1 MAIFGRNKNDNA
13 ELIEQIVS
21 ELKKAQNNLGVTP
34 MSSAAPYASTG
45 TGAGGQGLIQTPG
58 REATPLPRF
67 ADAFGSQLGP
77 SAPFIPA
84 PLDPVF
90 DDSGRALPRLYEF
103 PVAWNLNLTTQNV
116 PWTVL
121 RALTDQCDIVHRC
134 IEICISALVKMDWS
148 FKVDESVISQIM
160 NEQNCSHAKASRIAR
175 DKYAEEL
182 DRLRLFWE
190 NPYPDLGRGWVEWLT
205 EFLWQHYAFD
215 GVPVYARYTIGKEI
229 LGFEIID
236 APTIKVLLDNR
247 GAVPTPPNPAYQQ
260 VLWGFPRGEYQATP
274 EADGEFFAGPGRGN
288 EYLRDQLS
296 YFVRNRRTWSPYGFS
311 SVEEAVPAATL
322 YLERQK
328 WMNSEY
334 ASGTM
339 PMTFMVTDSDEMD
352 IRKLAEFERLF
363 NDKLMGSAS
372 ERHRVKVLPK
382 GFHPQAMPT
391 VDERYKSDYD
401 EFIIKRIGS
410 AFGVSPSQLGVVPR
424 SGLGGKG
431 EHDGEM
437 DQSETVSLKPMIG
450 FITEVIN
457 SLCRRYLGSD
467 KNVTF
472 AMQNSELVQN
482 QLEQAKALQ
491 ASINSGA
498 KTLNDVRGELGL
510 PLYEMPEA
518 DEPFVETPNG
528 PVFLRGTMMMNTSGE
543 TVEQKDEANGGV
555 LHLQDKEDQ
564 KGQGQEGQ
572 GAQSESSQSNQRQEP
587 IGSSKQA
594 HAELVAFN
602 KFVKA
607 RVTKGAWRDFTFNY
621 INEDDA
627 YELNQ
632 SAQSIVKGDGQTPPQ
647 AVQNA
652 AKQALEWIADGKAGS
667 GFTDVGRKRASDLAR
682 GASVSL
688 TTIRR
693 MKAFFDRHQSDKDSP
708 KWDDPS
714 AGKVAWYAWG
724 GDAGYAW
731 AKRVLGEEKAAEPD
745 PFYSSL

>member
-1 MAIFGRNKNDNA
+1 
-13 ELIEQIVS
+13 
-21 ELKKAQNNLGVTP
+21 
-34 MSSAAPYASTG
+34 
-45 TGAGGQGLIQTPG
+45 
-58 REATPLPRF
+58 
-67 ADAFGSQLGP
+67 
-77 SAPFIPA
+77 
-84 PLDPVF
+84 
-90 DDSGRALPRLYEF
+90 
-103 PVAWNLNLTTQNV
+103 
-116 PWTVL
+116 
-121 RALTDQCDIVHRC
+121 
-134 IEICISALVKMDWS
+134 
-148 FKVDESVISQIM
+148 
-160 NEQNCSHAKASRIAR
+160 
-175 DKYAEEL
+175 
-182 DRLRLFWE
+182 
-190 NPYPDLGRGWVEWLT
+190 
-205 EFLWQHYAFD
+205 
-215 GVPVYARYTIGKEI
+215 
-229 LGFEIID
+229 
-236 APTIKVLLDNR
+236 
-247 GAVPTPPNPAYQQ
+247 
-260 VLWGFPRGEYQATP
+260 
-274 EADGEFFAGPGRGN
+274 
-288 EYLRDQLS
+288 
-296 YFVRNRRTWSPYGFS
+296 
-311 SVEEAVPAATL
+311 
-322 YLERQK
+322 
-328 WMNSEY
+328 
-334 ASGTM
+334 
-339 PMTFMVTDSDEMD
+339 
-352 IRKLAEFERLF
+352 
-363 NDKLMGSAS
+363 
-372 ERHRVKVLPK
+372 
-382 GFHPQAMPT
+382 
-391 VDERYKSDYD
+391 
-401 EFIIKRIGS
+401 
-410 AFGVSPSQLGVVPR
+410 
-424 SGLGGKG
+424 
-431 EHDGEM
+431 M

-472 AMQNSELVQN
+472 AMHNSELVQN
-482 QLEQAKALQ
+482 QLEHAKALQ

-498 KTLNDVRGELGL
+498 KTLNDVRLEIGL
-510 PLYEMPEA
+510 PPYSMPEA

-528 PVFLRGTMMMNTSGE
+528 PVFLRGTMMMNTSGD

-555 LHLQDKEDQ
+555 LHLQDQEDQ

-572 GAQSESSQSNQRQEP
+572 GAQSESSQGNQRQEP
-587 IGSSKQA
+587 SGSSKEA

-693 MKAFFDRHQSDKDSP
+693 MKAYFDRHQSDKDSP

>member
-1 MAIFGRNKNDNA
+1 MPVFRRKNDHA
-13 ELIEQIVS
+13 ELVERIVS
-21 ELKKAQNNLGVTP
+21 EITKAQNNLGVTP

-67 ADAFGSQLGP
+67 ADSFGSQLGP

-90 DDSGRALPRLYEF
+90 DDSGRALPRLYEY

-134 IEICISALVKMDWS
+134 IELCISALVKMDWT
-148 FKVDESVISQIM
+148 FKVDENVISQIM
-160 NEQNCSHAKASRIAR
+160 AEQNVSHAKASRIAR
-175 DKYAEEL
+175 DEYEDEIN
-182 DRLRLFWE
+182 RLRLFWE

-215 GVPVYARYTIGKEI
+215 GVPVYARYTIGKDI

-274 EADGEFFAGPGRGN
+274 EADGEFFAGPGTGN

-311 SVEEAVPAATL
+311 AVEEAVPAATL

-363 NDKLMGSAS
+363 NDKLMGSAT

-391 VDERYKSDYD
+391 VDERYKADYD

-410 AFGVSPSQLGVVPR
+410 AFGVSPSQLGVIPR

-437 DQSETVSLKPMIG
+437 DQSETVSLRPMVG

-467 KNVTF
+467 KNV
-472 AMQNSELVQN
+472 N
-482 QLEQAKALQ
+482 QVEQAKALQ
-491 ASINSGA
+491 TSVFSGA

-528 PVFLRGTMMMNTSGE
+528 PVFLRGTMLTDTSGE
-543 TVEQKDEANGGV
+543 TVEQKDETNGEL
-555 LHLQDKEDQ
+555 LHVPNE
-564 KGQGQEGQ
+564 EGQ
-572 GAQSESSQSNQRQEP
+572 GAQGQNAQGAQGQSSQGNQPQEP
-587 IGSSKQA
+587 VSPSKEA
-594 HAELVAFN
+594 HAELTAYR

-607 RVTKGAWRDFTFNY
+607 RVAKGTWRDFVFHELDPNT
-621 INEDDA
+621 A
-627 YELNQ
+627 AELN
-632 SAQSIVKGDGQTPPQ
+632 AEGQ
-647 AVQNA
+647 A
-652 AKQALEWIADGKAGS
+652 
-667 GFTDVGRKRASDLAR
+667 
-682 GASVSL
+682 
-688 TTIRR
+688 
-693 MKAFFDRHQSDKDSP
+693 
-708 KWDDPS
+708 
-714 AGKVAWYAWG
+714 
-724 GDAGYAW
+724 
-731 AKRVLGEEKAAEPD
+731 RVLKGTEPD

>member
-1 MAIFGRNKNDNA
+1 MAIFGRRKNDSA
-13 ELIEQIVS
+13 ELIERIVS
-21 ELKKAQNNLGVTP
+21 EVQKATNNLGVTP

-58 REATPLPRF
+58 AQATPLPRY
-67 ADAFGSQLGP
+67 ADQFGSQLGP

-90 DDSGRALPRLYEF
+90 DDSGRALPRLYEY

-116 PWTVL
+116 PWAVL

-134 IEICISALVKMDWS
+134 IELCISALVKMDWT
-148 FKVDESVISQIM
+148 FKVDEQVIAEIM
-160 NEQNCSHAKASRIAR
+160 AKDNVSHAKASRIAR
-175 DKYAEEL
+175 DQYEDEIN
-182 DRLRLFWE
+182 RLRKFWE

-215 GVPVYARYTIGKEI
+215 GVPVYARYTIGKDI

-247 GAVPTPPNPAYQQ
+247 GAIPTPPNPAYQQ
-260 VLWGFPRGEYQATP
+260 ILWGFPRGEYQATP
-274 EADGEFFAGPGRGN
+274 EADGEFYAGPGDG

-311 SVEEAVPAATL
+311 AVEEAVPAATL
-322 YLERQK
+322 YLERQR

-391 VDERYKSDYD
+391 VDERYKADYD

-410 AFGVSPSQLGVVPR
+410 AFGVSPSQLGVIPR

-437 DQSETVSLKPMIG
+437 DQSETVSLKPMVG

-472 AMQNSELVQN
+472 AMQDSELVQN
-482 QLEQAKALQ
+482 QVEQAKALQ
-491 ASINSGA
+491 TSVFSGA

-518 DEPFVETPNG
+518 DEPFLETPNG
-528 PVFLRGTMMMNTSGE
+528 PVYLRGTLLTTTSGE
-543 TVEQKDEANGGV
+543 TVEQKDDTNGGL
-555 LHLQDKEDQ
+555 LHVSNEEGQSP
-564 KGQGQEGQ
+564 QGQEAHSE
-572 GAQSESSQSNQRQEP
+572 GAQGESSQGNKPQEP
-587 IGSSKQA
+587 VSPSKEA
-594 HAELVAFN
+594 HAELSAYK

-607 RVTKGAWRDFTFNY
+607 RVAKGTWRDFVFHTVDP
-621 INEDDA
+621 ETA
-627 YELNQ
+627 AELNAEGQ
-632 SAQSIVKGDGQTPPQ
+632 AKVLKGVD
-647 AVQNA
+647 
-652 AKQALEWIADGKAGS
+652 
-667 GFTDVGRKRASDLAR
+667 
-682 GASVSL
+682 
-688 TTIRR
+688 
-693 MKAFFDRHQSDKDSP
+693 
-708 KWDDPS
+708 
-714 AGKVAWYAWG
+714 
-724 GDAGYAW
+724 
-731 AKRVLGEEKAAEPD
+731 PD

>member
-1 MAIFGRNKNDNA
+1 
-13 ELIEQIVS
+13 
-21 ELKKAQNNLGVTP
+21 
-34 MSSAAPYASTG
+34 
-45 TGAGGQGLIQTPG
+45 
-58 REATPLPRF
+58 
-67 ADAFGSQLGP
+67 
-77 SAPFIPA
+77 
-84 PLDPVF
+84 
-90 DDSGRALPRLYEF
+90 
-103 PVAWNLNLTTQNV
+103 
-116 PWTVL
+116 
-121 RALTDQCDIVHRC
+121 
-134 IEICISALVKMDWS
+134 MDWS
-148 FKVDESVISQIM
+148 FKVDESVIAQIM

-175 DKYAEEL
+175 DEYAEEL

-215 GVPVYARYTIGKEI
+215 GVPVYARYTIGKDI

-311 SVEEAVPAATL
+311 AVEEAVPAATL

-363 NDKLMGSAS
+363 NDKLMGSAT

-528 PVFLRGTMMMNTSGE
+528 PVFLRGTMMMNTSGD

-555 LHLQDKEDQ
+555 LHLQDQEDQ

-572 GAQSESSQSNQRQEP
+572 GAQSESSQSNQPQEP
-587 IGSSKQA
+587 SSPSKQA
-594 HAELVAFN
+594 HAELAAFK

-607 RVTKGAWRDFTFNY
+607 RVAKGTWRDFVFHELDPNT
-621 INEDDA
+621 A
-627 YELNQ
+627 GELN
-632 SAQSIVKGDGQTPPQ
+632 AEGQ
-647 AVQNA
+647 A
-652 AKQALEWIADGKAGS
+652 
-667 GFTDVGRKRASDLAR
+667 
-682 GASVSL
+682 
-688 TTIRR
+688 
-693 MKAFFDRHQSDKDSP
+693 
-708 KWDDPS
+708 
-714 AGKVAWYAWG
+714 
-724 GDAGYAW
+724 
-731 AKRVLGEEKAAEPD
+731 RVLKGTEPD